1 MKKIIF
7 ILFTLII
14 FQPYINAQ
22 TGFEDAES
30 KSSIILDRNGVSKFN
45 ITDAS
50 IKIGYLFHN
59 SESRY
64 RFGIDVSGKAENGIA
79 ALFENDNIAPNAN
92 LNLTLGYQTILSQSL
107 NDSIIN
113 TSNLIVDDWLTIQIG
128 YNKAQYKLFD
138 PLKAK
143 EDQIQ
148 KRNFDG
154 FNITGYY
161 NILFKYN
168 YFLGISIGFAKLNN
182 YQSLKEVELI
192 DKTIIIDELGFQR
205 YINKTQKLR
214 RGDFNTVNHILFNFD
229 AVWIPKF
236 FSNRIGID
244 VFGRYDKIE
253 GTDSFTPGLGIFIT
267 QDGAPTHV
275 IGGISFSY
283 KDKDLK
289 IGLISGFNF

>member
-1 MKKIIF
+1 MKTIIF

-22 TGFEDAES
+22 TGFEDADS
-30 KSSIILDRNGVSKFN
+30 KSSIILDKNGVSKFN

-64 RFGIDVSGKAENGIA
+64 RFGFDVSGKAENGIA
-79 ALFENDNIAPNAN
+79 SLFENDNIAPNAN
-92 LNLTLGYQTILSQSL
+92 LNLTLGYQTIFSQPLDAPNL
-107 NDSIIN
+107 N
-113 TSNLIVDDWLTIQIG
+113 TKYFIVDDWFTIQIG
-128 YNKAQYKLFD
+128 YNKAQYKLFN

-143 EDQIQ
+143 EEQVQ

-154 FNITGYY
+154 FNVTGYY

-168 YFLGISIGFAKLNN
+168 YFLGVSLGFAKLNN
-182 YQSLKEVELI
+182 YQSLNEVELI
-192 DKTIIIDELGFQR
+192 DKTIVIDELGFQR

-214 RGDFNTVNHILFNFD
+214 RGDLNIVNHILLNFD

-236 FSNRIGID
+236 FSYRVGID
-244 VFGRYDKIE
+244 VFGRYDKFE
-253 GTDSFTPGLGIFIT
+253 ETDSFTPGLGIFIT
-267 QDGAPTHV
+267 QEGAPTHV